1 MFLPDSRAMFDR
13 ILTQVGVLDFEEL
26 LDMLLMEIS
35 LLLNVERAAYYR
47 MEEGGEGI
55 LLVLQYILSSGLSTK
70 VPLRLAA
77 SQYPGYFTALRD
89 RSNLVIADDVMVD
102 PKLNEFQESYFK
114 PLGIT
119 SMFDIPVLRTGKL
132 FGVIC
137 LEHVGPKRIWTDQ
150 EVDIGRS
157 AGHLIAL
164 AVETQ
169 DRKNVEEEL
178 RQALERER
186 ELVEMKTNFVNL
198 VSHEFRTPLG
208 VIYSAADILKTYFD
222 RLREDQREDHLYDI
236 RYSARQMSN
245 LMEEVLLVG
254 KVESARMTCRLEPVD
269 LTDFCKRLV
278 EEQQAAAGGSRLISM
293 DISGINGMARG
304 DEGLLRHILG
314 NLLSNALKYSTAD
327 VRFVIRREG
336 TIAQFEISDEG
347 IGIDPLDREQLF
359 TAFHRGRNVGD
370 SPGTGLGLVIVKRC
384 VTLHGGLMR
393 FESKLGEGTRFTIRI
408 EMFARKPVRQ
418 PRAIST

>member
-26 LDMLLMEIS
+26 LGMLLMEIA

-55 LLVLQYILSSGLSTK
+55 LLVLQYILSTGLSTK
-70 VPLRLAA
+70 VPLRLAE
-77 SQYPGYFTALRD
+77 SEYPGYFAALRD
-89 RSNLVIADDVMVD
+89 RSNLVIAHDAMDD
-102 PKLNEFQESYFK
+102 PRLSEFRETYFS

-132 FGVIC
+132 LGVIC
-137 LEHVGPKRIWTDQ
+137 LEHVGPPRRWTEQ

-222 RLREDQREDHLYDI
+222 RLREDQREDHLHDI

-254 KVESARMTCRLEPVD
+254 KVESARMTCRLEPLD
-269 LTDFCKRLV
+269 LTDFCRRLV
-278 EEQQAAAGGSRLISM
+278 EEQQAAAGGGRLILM

-336 TIAQFEISDEG
+336 AIAQFEIIDEG
-347 IGIDPLDREQLF
+347 IGIDPMDRDQLY

-384 VTLHGGLMR
+384 VTLHGGLIR
-393 FESKLGEGTRFTIRI
+393 FESALGEGTRFTIRLEI
-408 EMFARKPVRQ
+408 FPRKSMRKPH
-418 PRAIST
+418 AIST